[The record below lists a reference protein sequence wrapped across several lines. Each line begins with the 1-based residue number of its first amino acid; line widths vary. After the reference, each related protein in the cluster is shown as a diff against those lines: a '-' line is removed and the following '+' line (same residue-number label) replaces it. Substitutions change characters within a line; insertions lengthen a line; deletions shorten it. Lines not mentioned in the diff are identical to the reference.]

1 MVGPNMLE
9 ALRWCSW
16 GREPITPH
24 WDGEVIPGGVLYT
37 FAADLMAEAVWYRPI
52 AYWPPI
58 MDPADE
64 QDPCQDYC
72 IIIITRL
79 TMIDATD

>member
-52 AYWPPI
+52 AY
-58 MDPADE
+58 
-64 QDPCQDYC
+64 
-72 IIIITRL
+72 
-79 TMIDATD
+79 